1 MSKYYSIHE
10 FSKIIGVSAQTLR
23 NWDANGKLHPHHTTV
38 SGYRY
43 YSDEQLNQVINVKPK
58 NRITIGYCRV
68 SSHKQ
73 KGDLERQIDN
83 VKTYLLAKG
92 QPFEIISDIGFGINY
107 KKKGLQELIRRIS
120 QNQVEKVVV
129 LYKDRLLRFGFELIE
144 YIASLYNCEIE
155 IIDNTEKSEQ
165 QELVEDLVQIITV
178 FSCKLQGKRAN
189 IAKKL
194 IAEEVKEARRDEIME
209 LQQEISYDKGT
220 DRIGQELLVMIEGK
234 VADESAYIG
243 RTYGDAPKV
252 DGYIFVQTGELLMTG
267 DFAKVRVT
275 GALEYDL
282 IGELADEYTE

>member
-1 MSKYYSIHE
+1 MLLKGVDTLSKYYSIHE

-58 NRITIGYCRV
+58 NRITIGYCRD

-73 KGDLERQIDN
+73 KDDLERQVD
-83 VKTYLLAKG
+83 
-92 QPFEIISDIGFGINY
+92 
-107 KKKGLQELIRRIS
+107 
-120 QNQVEKVVV
+120 KVVV

-189 IAKKL
+189 KAKKL
-194 IAEEVKEARRDEIME
+194 IRELIQEE
-209 LQQEISYDKGT
+209 T
-220 DRIGQELLVMIEGK
+220 DGK
-234 VADESAYIG
+234 SHKSNVDTKQ
-243 RTYGDAPKV
+243 RTGN
-252 DGYIFVQTGELLMTG
+252 
-267 DFAKVRVT
+267 
-275 GALEYDL
+275 
-282 IGELADEYTE
+282 

>member
-1 MSKYYSIHE
+1 MLLKGVDTLSKYYSIHE

-58 NRITIGYCRV
+58 NRITIVYCRV

-73 KGDLERQIDN
+73 KDDLERQVD
-83 VKTYLLAKG
+83 
-92 QPFEIISDIGFGINY
+92 
-107 KKKGLQELIRRIS
+107 
-120 QNQVEKVVV
+120 KVVV
-129 LYKDRLLRFGFELIE
+129 LYKDRLLQFGFELIE

-189 IAKKL
+189 KAKKL
-194 IAEEVKEARRDEIME
+194 IRELIQEE
-209 LQQEISYDKGT
+209 T
-220 DRIGQELLVMIEGK
+220 DGK
-234 VADESAYIG
+234 SHKSNVDTKQ
-243 RTYGDAPKV
+243 RTGN
-252 DGYIFVQTGELLMTG
+252 
-267 DFAKVRVT
+267 
-275 GALEYDL
+275 
-282 IGELADEYTE
+282 